1 VSVGN
6 RSLNDYELENE
17 LKALAIKTTMSN
29 YAFQEMPQYRM
40 VERKSDGSIVLHRL
54 SLSQIT
60 LIWNPESRTKV
71 LLKGTDENLN
81 QKNDQK
87 PSILSYSIQ
96 KQIAES
102 S

>member
-1 VSVGN
+1 
-6 RSLNDYELENE
+6 
-17 LKALAIKTTMSN
+17 
-29 YAFQEMPQYRM
+29 M
-40 VERKSDGSIVLHRL
+40 VERKSDGTVVLHRL
-54 SLSQIT
+54 SLSHIT